1 MTTGVEVGLGV
12 RVGSSVAVG
21 AGVQVGSIRMRG
33 VEEGGMEVGDKLMV
47 GVLVGGVEQA
57 VRVRTIQNKMKDGR
71 IKTCLPA
78 W

>member
-1 MTTGVEVGLGV
+1 
-12 RVGSSVAVG
+12 
-21 AGVQVGSIRMRG
+21 
-33 VEEGGMEVGDKLMV
+33 MEVGDELMV